1 MMKLDQAETP
11 EEIENESLGFKRIA
25 PYYHNPMRA

>member
-11 EEIENESLGFKRIA
+11 EEIIE
-25 PYYHNPMRA
+25 PYYHNPIQGAIFMELKL